1 MLWNLLLKVAAGI
14 LALFLAD
21 RFIPGV
27 TLEVVPGESQIFGFQ
42 LTQYWQVLALAGV
55 ALGLLNY
62 FLKPVLKTIA
72 LPLRIVTFG
81 LFTIIIN
88 AAIVFIADVVFQ
100 ELKIEGLI
108 PLLLTSTIVWTLA
121 FFLPKWMPNKKI

>member
-88 AAIVFIADVVFQ
+88 AAIVFIADVVFR
-100 ELKIEGLI
+100 ELKIDGLI

>member
-121 FFLPKWMPNKKI
+121 FFLPKWMPNKKT